1 LTLSDLQTRVRSC
14 VRCAALV
21 RCRTQPVPGTG
32 AVPAVVMF
40 VGIAPG
46 RHGGDRTGMPF
57 SGDRSGKLLR
67 EMIAHARLRGVF
79 ITNLVRCNPRDE
91 LGRNRDPDASEIAN
105 CRDHLR
111 MELAIAR
118 PRVIACL
125 GHMAWRELAG
135 RGRPFTPTRPT
146 TIQLSGAVLFP
157 MYHPAY
163 VNRGAYSIRRY
174 RRDFRRLAQMIVKDG
189 RAKEARPLPMSLR
202 DDAKR
207 MPSSQGNGFPP
218 ARAPLGTTQ

>member
-1 LTLSDLQTRVRSC
+1 VTGPVASRTLDQPGDQTLTLSDLQTRVRSC
-14 VRCAALV
+14 VRCDALV
-21 RCRTQPVPGTG
+21 RCRTQAVPGTG
-32 AVPAVVMF
+32 AVPAAVVF

-67 EMIAHARLRGVF
+67 DMIAQARLSGVF

-91 LGRNRDPDASEIAN
+91 LGRNRDPDANEIAN

-111 MELAIAR
+111 AELAIAR

-125 GHMAWRELAG
+125 GHIAWRELAG
-135 RGRPFTPTRPT
+135 PGRPFTPTHPQT
-146 TIQLSGAVLFP
+146 MQVNGTVLFP

-163 VNRGAYSIRRY
+163 VNRGAYPVRRY
-174 RRDFRRLAQMIVKDG
+174 RRDFRRLASTL
-189 RAKEARPLPMSLR
+189 AKN
-202 DDAKR
+202 
-207 MPSSQGNGFPP
+207 Q
-218 ARAPLGTTQ
+218 

>member
-32 AVPAVVMF
+32 AVPAAVMF

-146 TIQLSGAVLFP
+146 TIQLKGAVLFP

-163 VNRGAYSIRRY
+163 VNRGAYSIQRY
-174 RRDFRRLAQMIVKDG
+174 RRDFRRLAHMIVKDG
-189 RAKEARPLPMSLR
+189 RVKEARPLP
-202 DDAKR
+202 DV
-207 MPSSQGNGFPP
+207 
-218 ARAPLGTTQ
+218 RAGGR